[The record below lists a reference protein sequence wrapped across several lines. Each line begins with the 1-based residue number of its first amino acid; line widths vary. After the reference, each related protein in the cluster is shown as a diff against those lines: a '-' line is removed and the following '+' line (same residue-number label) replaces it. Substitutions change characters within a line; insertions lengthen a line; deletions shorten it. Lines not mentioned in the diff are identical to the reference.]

1 MLELSVHQAA
11 HALRYKQLDGYT
23 TLDQGN
29 HQHEFHMQSHDIPQL
44 LNSANL
50 CITNTQNSSSN
61 EQNMN
66 IEINYNFF

>member
-1 MLELSVHQAA
+1 MLEVSAHQVA
-11 HALRYKQLDGYT
+11 HALRHKLLGEYT

-29 HQHEFHMQSHDIPQL
+29 HQHEFHMQSRDIPQL

-50 CITNTQNSSSN
+50 CITNTQRNSSN

-66 IEINYNFF
+66 IEIN